1 MVPRSK
7 QMTSQLK
14 SSHCVIKQDDYKLMP
29 SPNKINIADTPSNSL
44 TTIEIPYPMNIGTK
58 FTMLLSEHS
67 LTKSISYI
75 YSDDD

>member
-1 MVPRSK
+1 
-7 QMTSQLK
+7 MTSELK
-14 SSHCVIKQDDYKLMP
+14 SSHRVIKQDDYKLMP
-29 SPNKINIADTPSNSL
+29 PPNEINIADTPPNSL
-44 TTIEIPYPMNIGTK
+44 NAIEIPYPINIGTK